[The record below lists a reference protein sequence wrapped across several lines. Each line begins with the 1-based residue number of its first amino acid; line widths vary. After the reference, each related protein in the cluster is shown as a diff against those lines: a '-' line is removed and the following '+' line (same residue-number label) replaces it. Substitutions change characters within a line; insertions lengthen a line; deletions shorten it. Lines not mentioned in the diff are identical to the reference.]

1 MSTDH
6 SLLTDRRVL
15 VGVGLGVV
23 LLWTALILRW
33 EGRLWIC
40 SCGDVYLWAGDI
52 WSSHNSQHLFDPY
65 SLTHLLHG
73 LVLSWI
79 VVALAPGIAV
89 EFRFAVAV
97 VAEAIWEIAE
107 NSRFIIDRYRE
118 GTMALG
124 YEGDTILNS
133 LGDVVCCAVGFLV
146 AVRLGVRRSVLL
158 FAATEVVLVLWIRD
172 GLLLNI
178 LMLVYPI
185 ESIRLWQM
193 GA

>member
-6 SLLTDRRVL
+6 SFLTDRRVL

-23 LLWTALILRW
+23 LLLTALILRW
-33 EGRLWIC
+33 EGRFWIC

-73 LVLSWI
+73 LALSWI
-79 VVALAPGIAV
+79 VVALGPGIAV
-89 EFRFAVAV
+89 EFRFGVAV

-133 LGDVVCCAVGFLV
+133 LGDVVFCAVGFLV

>member
-1 MSTDH
+1 M
-6 SLLTDRRVL
+6 
-15 VGVGLGVV
+15 
-23 LLWTALILRW
+23 
-33 EGRLWIC
+33 
-40 SCGDVYLWAGDI
+40 
-52 WSSHNSQHLFDPY
+52 
-65 SLTHLLHG
+65 
-73 LVLSWI
+73 
-79 VVALAPGIAV
+79 PGIAR
-89 EFRFAVAV
+89 EFQCGVAV
-97 VAEAIWEIAE
+97 VTEPIWEIAE

-133 LGDVVCCAVGFLV
+133 LGDVIFCAVGFLV

-158 FAATEVVLVLWIRD
+158 FAAIEVVLVLWIRD

-185 ESIRLWQM
+185 ESIRLWQT

>member
-6 SLLTDRRVL
+6 SILTDRRLL
-15 VGVGLGVV
+15 VGVGLAVV
-23 LLWTALILRW
+23 LLLTALILRW

-40 SCGDVYLWAGDI
+40 SCGNVYLWAGDI

-73 LVLSWI
+73 LALSWI
-79 VVALAPGIAV
+79 VIAFLPGIAR
-89 EFRFAVAV
+89 EFQFGVAV
-97 VAEAIWEIAE
+97 VTESIWEIAE

>member
-1 MSTDH
+1 MS
-6 SLLTDRRVL
+6 SGQSILTNRRIL
-15 VGVGLGVV
+15 VGIGLGVV
-23 LLWTALILRW
+23 LLLTALVLRW

-52 WSSHNSQHLFDPY
+52 WSSHNSQHLADPY

-73 LVLSWI
+73 LALCWI
-79 VVALAPGIAV
+79 VVGLLPSAPSEFQFGIA
-89 EFRFAVAV
+89 F
-97 VAEAIWEIAE
+97 VAESVWEITE

-118 GTMALG
+118 ATIALG
-124 YEGDTILNS
+124 YEGDSIVNS
-133 LGDVVCCAVGFLV
+133 LGDLAFCSMGFLV

-158 FAATEVVLVLWIRD
+158 FAAIEVVLILWIRD

-178 LMLVYPI
+178 LMLVFPV
-185 ESIRLWQM
+185 ESVRLWQM